1 MPFGILHNITSLSRS
16 SSILVGSG
24 AISTNPPEHPNTRSV
39 RLCDRIDRYEA
50 HVRRHRELARNAHLV
65 ANADLAAIGSVEDD
79 CFWRK
84 VIGDRLDL
92 VTPSPLGHSGREPRL
107 LSRRRN
113 KPQAAPHII
122 AADV

>member
-92 VTPSPLGHSGREPRL
+92 VTPRALAPIAPQPPLLPT
-107 LSRRRN
+107 
-113 KPQAAPHII
+113 PPHTPP
-122 AADV
+122 